1 MSNPEEIKTK
11 LRKLE
16 EIPTLPGFFARIM
29 DSIDSDRT
37 SVGDLAGIIGEDP
50 ALTAKVFKLA
60 NSAFYGRFKKVATM
74 EQAVSTIGFNEI
86 KTIALSIGV
95 IGAFSDRVSKTALEP
110 FWVHALTCATTARAI
125 GERDQE
131 SSLDKIYFG
140 SLLHDIGKLVLTMIV
155 GEEYITALR
164 DCPDDN
170 DIAKLRVEKETFGV
184 HHAQVGK
191 WISDRWHFPN
201 ELVEVIAHH
210 HQPHRPTLLRPRS
223 VATVFLSD
231 FITHNLHKETIEI
244 PADDPRLS
252 CSLAALGINE
262 TDIDGIRNRVIRHE
276 EKINETF
283 ALVA

>member
-16 EIPTLPGFFARIM
+16 EIPTLPGFFARM
-29 DSIDSDRT
+29 METIDSDKT
-37 SVGDLAGIIGEDP
+37 SVGDLAHIIGEDP

-95 IGAFSDRVSKTALEP
+95 FGAFSDRISKAMLEA
-110 FWVHALTCATTARAI
+110 FWVHALTSATTVRAI
-125 GERDQE
+125 GDRDQE
-131 SSLDKIYFG
+131 TSVEKVYFG
-140 SLLHDIGKLVLTMIV
+140 ALLHDIGKLVLTMIV
-155 GEEYITALR
+155 GDEYVSAMSN
-164 DCPDDN
+164 CEGAN
-170 DIAKLRVEKETFGV
+170 DLTTLRVEKDTFGV

-191 WISDRWHFPN
+191 WLSDRWHFPN
-201 ELVEVIAHH
+201 ELVEVIAFH

-223 VATVFLSD
+223 VATVFVSD
-231 FITHNLHKETIEI
+231 FISHNLHKEEI
-244 PADDPRLS
+244 VIPDDDTRLS
-252 CSLAALGINE
+252 GSLSALGIDEADIE
-262 TDIDGIRNRVIRHE
+262 TIRSRVLRQE